1 MKTIRVAAAVI
12 RRGSQILAAER
23 GYGEFR
29 DGWEFPGG
37 KIESGETA
45 EEALKRELKEE
56 MNAEVI
62 VNEKI
67 TTVEMDYPEFHLSM
81 DAFLVSLADDHLE
94 LLEHEAACWLDYQHL
109 DDVNWLPAD
118 QEIVR
123 VLKEKHMKGC

>member
-12 RRGSQILAAER
+12 RRGNQILAAER
-23 GYGEFR
+23 GYGEFK

-56 MNAEVI
+56 MDADVI

-81 DAFLVSLADDHLE
+81 DVFLVSLAGDHLE
-94 LLEHEAACWLDYQHL
+94 LLEHEAACWLDPEHL
-109 DDVNWLPAD
+109 EDLNWLPAD
-118 QEIVR
+118 QEIIR
-123 VLKEKHMKGC
+123 VLKEKYL

>member
-1 MKTIRVAAAVI
+1 M
-12 RRGSQILAAER
+12 
-23 GYGEFR
+23 
-29 DGWEFPGG
+29 
-37 KIESGETA
+37 
-45 EEALKRELKEE
+45 KRELKEE

-81 DAFLVSLADDHLE
+81 DAFMVSLADDHLE

-123 VLKEKHMKGC
+123 VLKEKYMKGC